1 MDYYARIEAYAD
13 ISVLAL
19 GIYNKIVML
28 TIRVY
33 LYSRNATNSI
43 RILVNITSNAIWE
56 TGLKMANI

>member
-19 GIYNKIVML
+19 GISNKIVML

-33 LYSRNATNSI
+33 SYSRNATNSI
-43 RILVNITSNAIWE
+43 RILV
-56 TGLKMANI
+56 K